1 MWNNLRIWLWPSYV
15 AWQRFTLWYIAD
27 ICCNLFIAAFPA
39 LNVLVIGYLAQQISL
54 EQSLLLPLVLLV
66 LMFGASNMLQQLT
79 NSNSRALA
87 FVHENEGLYILLDK
101 LETVPTYRYNEPQFI
116 DQLHRAHG
124 VYYYAYLSAQNHALM
139 SLTYG
144 VVSALSLCWT
154 LWGYNHTVA
163 IIALFFPIP
172 LLMNTMIYGKME
184 ARYWPEINRYQTRNK
199 YLQSQ
204 LILERP
210 GFDLAT
216 MNGGTVLTRLAVKVR
231 QKWLTTSTKM
241 HLYTGIF
248 GTGIGIF
255 ATIMYAVCL
264 AILVWQGDFIS
275 LLAGIF
281 GLTSTVNA
289 LYGMGYEIGMLA
301 QCVPAT
307 RALYQFV
314 HTDWGNQT
322 AIDTSAASQIAF
334 ANVKVS
340 YGDRQVVTGVDL
352 QLERNKITAIVGANG
367 SGKTTLIKALMGV
380 QPQASG
386 NITCGAS
393 TYELADKKYALSYAT
408 VNQEFQK
415 FDVSIRE
422 FVTLGI
428 KVSLTDEQI
437 WNALDHVEI
446 ADFVKQLPQGLDT
459 PTGVQSDGIELSG
472 GQWQRLCVA
481 RGLLAPQDILFLDE
495 PTSAIDAQTEERIFT
510 HLAQVAQQRL
520 VLLTTHRVSTL
531 QAVQRIYVM
540 EDGKIVESGSFVE
553 LNQPGTK
560 FRALF
565 EAQFVAQADDST
577 AQS

>member
-27 ICCNLFIAAFPA
+27 IGCNLFIASFPA
-39 LNVLVIGYLAQQISL
+39 LNVLIISYLAQQISL
-54 EQSLLLPLVLLV
+54 EQSLLLPLILLV
-66 LMFGASNMLQQLT
+66 LMFGASNMLQQLS

-139 SLTYG
+139 NVIYG
-144 VVSALSLCWT
+144 VVSAISLCWT
-154 LWGYNHTVA
+154 LWDYNHTVA

-204 LILERP
+204 LVLDRP

-216 MNGGTVLTRLAVKVR
+216 MNGGTALTRLAVKVR
-231 QKWLTTSTKM
+231 QKWLATSSQM
-241 HLYTGIF
+241 HLYTGMF
-248 GTGIGIF
+248 GTGIGIL
-255 ATIMYAVCL
+255 ATIMYTVCL
-264 AILVWQGDFIS
+264 VILVWQGDFIS

-314 HTDWGNQT
+314 HTDWGTQNP
-322 AIDTSAASQIAF
+322 IDTSTASQVTFSNICVA
-334 ANVKVS
+334 
-340 YGDRQVVTGVDL
+340 YGDQQVVKGVDL
-352 QLERNKITAIVGANG
+352 QLTRNAITAIVGANG
-367 SGKTTLIKALMGV
+367 SGKTSLIKALMGI

-386 NITCGAS
+386 QLTCGQS
-393 TYELADKKYALSYAT
+393 TYNLADKNYAVNYAT

-415 FDVSIRE
+415 FDISIRE

-428 KVSLTDEQI
+428 SSTPTDAQI
-437 WNALDHVEI
+437 WAALTQVEI
-446 ADFVKQLPQGLDT
+446 ADFVSRLPQGLDT
-459 PTGVQSDGIELSG
+459 PTGVQCDGIELSG

-481 RGLLAPQDILFLDE
+481 RGLLARQDILFLDE
-495 PTSAIDAQTEERIFT
+495 PTSAIDAPTEERIFR

-520 VLLTTHRVSTL
+520 VLLTTHRVATL
-531 QAVQRIYVM
+531 QGVQNIYVM
-540 EDGKIVESGSFVE
+540 EDGKIVESGAFAE

-565 EAQFVAQADDST
+565 EAQFIGQTDD
-577 AQS
+577 AIAVV